1 MEYVT
6 LPGHLTFQT
15 LQQLLLQR
23 RLLQKIAEITHNQ
36 EHNHAIMN
44 ESQRADHAIIEI
56 HMTCTANEDSW
67 VYIHWE
73 IDEEKREKTKE
84 YFSQKVDTIL
94 LKPLSHCNLKLS
106 QSFSSAKFTV
116 TS

>member
-56 HMTCTANEDSW
+56 HMTCTANEDSTGI
-67 VYIHWE
+67 YTLGDRRRKKGE
-73 IDEEKREKTKE
+73 NKRIFLTKG
-84 YFSQKVDTIL
+84 
-94 LKPLSHCNLKLS
+94 
-106 QSFSSAKFTV
+106 
-116 TS
+116 